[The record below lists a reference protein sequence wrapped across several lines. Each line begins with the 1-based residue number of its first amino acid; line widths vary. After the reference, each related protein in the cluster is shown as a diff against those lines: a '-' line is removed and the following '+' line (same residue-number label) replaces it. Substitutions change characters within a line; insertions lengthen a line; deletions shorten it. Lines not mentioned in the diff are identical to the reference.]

1 MCFHSKQ
8 SKDAQTVE
16 KRFNAKVKDV
26 TSFNQSSEFN
36 GFTFPQTPVITNEN
50 TNEIQMYHWGL
61 IPDWS
66 KDDNIKQYT
75 LNARIETI
83 KEKPSFKNYLNNR
96 CLVIADGFY
105 EWKWLDSKGK
115 RKQKHLITLPNEDL
129 YAYAGIYSKWI
140 NEKTGEIVNS
150 YSIITTIANDVVGEI
165 HHKKR
170 MPIILHPEDEN
181 KWLSGD
187 SIEKYQLPYQVE
199 LIAKNIES
207 QQMLF

>member
-26 TSFNQSSEFN
+26 TSFNQLSEFN
-36 GFTFPQTPVITNEN
+36 GYTFPKTPIITNESI
-50 TNEIQMYHWGL
+50 NEIQMYHWGL

-66 KDDNIKQYT
+66 KDDSIKQFT

-83 KEKPSFKNYLNNR
+83 KEKPSFKNNLNNR

-105 EWKWLDSKGK
+105 EWKWLDNKGK
-115 RKQKHLITLPNEDL
+115 RKQKHLIKLPNEDL
-129 YAYAGIYSKWI
+129 YAYAGIFSKWI
-140 NEKTGEIVNS
+140 NEETGEIINT
-150 YSIITTIANDVVGEI
+150 YSIITTIANDVVSEI
-165 HHKKR
+165 HNKKR

-199 LIAKNIES
+199 LIAENIES